1 MTRPVAVLCLSGV
14 LDARLTSGGA
24 VDAASSARSLTE
36 LGFDVRLVGFRR
48 RRDAD
53 IHRGFD
59 QIAMPVAPRAVST
72 LRRPRLPLFSAG
84 RDRARGAQ
92 AEPVRALLARADLV
106 VAHGD
111 YMLPFAVRHT
121 PITTP
126 LVLRS
131 ENDERAY
138 LAARSRGERGPQRWL
153 TAAER
158 HRAPAVLTAA
168 AGRPRTAV
176 ALISAADAGA
186 YDEVGWP
193 VVVVPTGLWD
203 PEGAPALPASAPA
216 PVVLFVGSLDQAFNR
231 EAVDWF
237 GSQVWPL
244 VRERSPAARWVVAG
258 RRPPAA
264 WARTLPAHVELVA
277 DFPDLDALVST
288 ARVLVNPM
296 QHGSGVAMKNAA
308 AFRSARPLVST
319 RVGARGLEGLRGAGV
334 LVCDD
339 PRQQA
344 SQLVRLLD
352 DDEAW
357 RASAADVRLAGSQVT
372 TQAAREGWARV
383 LAALDVRP
391 P

>member
-1 MTRPVAVLCLSGV
+1 MLCLSSV
-14 LDARLTSGGA
+14 LDARLSSGGA
-24 VDAASSARSLTE
+24 VDAASSARALTD
-36 LGFDVRLVGFRR
+36 LGFDVRVVGFRR
-48 RRDAD
+48 RQDAAM
-53 IHRGFD
+53 HAGFD
-59 QIAMPVAPRAVST
+59 QIAMPVAPRGLST

-111 YMLPFAVRHT
+111 YMLPFAVRHA

-131 ENDERAY
+131 ENDETAY
-138 LAARSRGERGPQRWL
+138 LRARSRGERGPQRWL

-158 HRAPAVLTAA
+158 HRAPAVLSAA

-186 YDEVGWP
+186 YDDVGWP
-193 VVVVPTGLWD
+193 VVTVPTGLWD
-203 PEGAPALPASAPA
+203 PAGAPAVPASAPD

-237 GSQVWPL
+237 ASRVWPL
-244 VRERSPAARWVVAG
+244 VRERSPAGRWVVAG

-264 WARTLPAHVELVA
+264 WARALPAGVALVA
-277 DFPDLDALVST
+277 DFPDLDELVAG

-296 QHGSGVAMKNAA
+296 QHGTGVAMKNAA

-319 RVGARGLEGLRGAGV
+319 RVGARGLEGLRGTGV
-334 LVCDD
+334 VVCDD
-339 PRQQA
+339 PQQQA
-344 SQLVRLLD
+344 AHVASLLE

-357 RASAADVRLAGSQVT
+357 RAAASDVRLAGGQVT
-372 TQAAREGWARV
+372 TQAAREGWLRV
-383 LAALDVRP
+383 LDAAGVRVG
-391 P
+391 